1 VVYVGSTDG
10 MESGLVARESNLPF
24 RGIASAALRGRAP
37 WTLARNI
44 ALIARGTQQARR
56 LIAEQRPGAIL
67 GTGGYVCVPLF
78 LAARRAGVPTI
89 IYLPDVVP
97 GLAVRLLAR
106 LATVVACNVEDSAT
120 YFRLQIAD
128 CRLQSQQSPIS
139 NVQSAIYIVGYPV
152 RRELFEQD
160 KAACRAAFG
169 LHDGLPV
176 LFVYGGSRGARSI
189 NKAIAALLPHLLP
202 LAQIIHVCGR
212 EGDET
217 FLREAAARLPAELQQ
232 RYKLYPYL
240 FSSDNDK
247 MTRWQGDKIRDK
259 DVILSSGH
267 LVTPSMARAFGAADL
282 AVCRSGASTMA
293 ELPAAKL
300 PAVLVPYPYVHQDEN
315 ADYLVQRGAA
325 VKVADAEMSGS
336 GQPED
341 GPLFHAIQRLLKHD
355 DERQTMS
362 ERSAALARPDAVHCL
377 TDLLL
382 SIAQSTEARP

>member
-1 VVYVGSTDG
+1 
-10 MESGLVARESNLPF
+10 MEAGLVARESNLPF
-24 RGIASAALRGRAP
+24 RGIAAAALRGRAP

-44 ALIARGTQQARR
+44 AMIVRGMRQARQLIAV
-56 LIAEQRPGAIL
+56 ERPGAIL

-78 LAARRAGVPTI
+78 LAARQARVPTI

-106 LATVVACNVEDSAT
+106 LATIVACNVEDST
-120 YFRLQIAD
+120 KYFRFVSGDL
-128 CRLQSQQSPIS
+128 RMNMPQSNIEHRTSKIE
-139 NVQSAIYIVGYPV
+139 VVGYPV

-169 LHDGLPV
+169 LSDTLPV
-176 LFVYGGSRGARSI
+176 MFVYGGSRGARSI
-189 NKAIAALLPHLLP
+189 NKAIAELLPHLLP

-212 EGDET
+212 EGDEA
-217 FLREAAARLPAELQQ
+217 FLREAVARLPEQLQQ

-240 FSSDNDK
+240 FSSQQSTVGGQQSGEAQQLATGNWQLAT
-247 MTRWQGDKIRDK
+247 MT
-259 DVILSSGH
+259 
-267 LVTPSMARAFGAADL
+267 RAFGAADL

-315 ADYLVQRGAA
+315 ADYLVRHGAA
-325 VKVADAEMSGS
+325 VKVDDYAMLGT
-336 GQPED
+336 GKPEE
-341 GPLFHAIQRLLKHD
+341 GPLFRAVQRLLEHD

-362 ERSAALARPDAVHCL
+362 ERSAALARPDAVRRL
-377 TDLLL
+377 TNLLVT
-382 SIAQSTEARP
+382 IAQSTEARP